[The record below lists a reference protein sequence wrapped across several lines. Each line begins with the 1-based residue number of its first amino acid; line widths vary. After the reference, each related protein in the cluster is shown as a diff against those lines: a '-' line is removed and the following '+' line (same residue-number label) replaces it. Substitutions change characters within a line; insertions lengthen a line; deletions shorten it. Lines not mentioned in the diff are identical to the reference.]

1 MVKHLTS
8 ANLSLAKD
16 KNVTC
21 CLAGRCSKGQKRSN
35 SLAWGFFLAKQ
46 ARAIFAFNVTLVGA
60 KDAGPNCTQIPDM
73 LSEHLSPGA
82 GL

>member
-1 MVKHLTS
+1 M
-8 ANLSLAKD
+8 
-16 KNVTC
+16 
-21 CLAGRCSKGQKRSN
+21 
-35 SLAWGFFLAKQ
+35 AKQ

-73 LSEHLSPGA
+73 LSKHLSPGA